1 MAKALLGYVGGPT
14 TDQLRETARLRQRIT
29 DLESE
34 VLRLAPAETS
44 GYLQALIDAWRACA
58 YARRPPALDAVQA
71 LAQGYGV
78 L

>member
-34 VLRLAPAETS
+34 VLRLKIENEGLLKTLSERVDHVTAGDLLEP
-44 GYLQALIDAWRACA
+44 
-58 YARRPPALDAVQA
+58 
-71 LAQGYGV
+71 LAH
-78 L
+78 